1 MSLSKD
7 AEKVLEATISGW
19 FRNIAGT
26 SALDVARSLSMDHAD
41 VMRIYEDL
49 AELGCGSLNRSV
61 ELGQASLNLDD
72 VAAGLKFSS
81 ITTHMFFPSKAVL
94 NRAYFDS
101 DMPKQNHPEYKKR
114 QFLGTNQIELI
125 FFSEEVL
132 ARYFGH
138 PELYEINDSLAG
150 GDVSALS
157 SAPEDKYLYVRYGKC
172 KLVSGQISVT
182 AIAHD
187 LSEMGQSEQ
196 RHWHSN
202 EIENPDI
209 DESDPHF
216 DNFLRRTYD
225 GEFVDFH
232 DPIAKIFES
241 IMLLND
247 VVIPESIFS
256 RLENVHLRL
265 PVEKTYKSYCD
276 SASELYKVLGPDA
289 MSAATLKDIL
299 QRHFSVQSNEFI
311 HAETKRPLSNIQ
323 LFSLLET
330 CLAVPG
336 LYTKPLKELSGL
348 RIDADHKVLDRSL
361 EAKTYSREFAA
372 MCDRFSSALSK
383 LAGLLENQ
391 AR

>member
-26 SALDVARSLSMDHAD
+26 SALDVARSLPMDHAE
-41 VMRIYEDL
+41 VMRIYENL
-49 AELGCGSLNRSV
+49 AELEYGSIKRSV
-61 ELGQASLNLDD
+61 EFGQASLDLDD
-72 VAAGLKFSS
+72 IGAGLKFSS
-81 ITTHMFFPSKAVL
+81 ITTHIFFPSKAVL
-94 NRAYFDS
+94 NRAYYDS
-101 DMPKQNHPEYKKR
+101 DLPKQNHPEYKKR
-114 QFLGTNQIELI
+114 QLLGTNQIELI

-138 PELYEINDSLAG
+138 PEIYEINDSLAG

-157 SAPEDKYLYVRYGKC
+157 LAPEDRYLYVRYGKC
-172 KLVSGQISVT
+172 QLASGQISVT

-187 LSEMGQSEQ
+187 LSEMGQAEQ

-202 EIENPDI
+202 EIENPDL
-209 DESDPHF
+209 DESDSHF
-216 DNFLRRTYD
+216 ENFLRRTYD

-241 IMLLND
+241 IQRVNKC
-247 VVIPESIFS
+247 ISPESIFL

-299 QRHFSVQSNEFI
+299 KRHFSVQPNELI

-323 LFSLLET
+323 LFSLLEK

-336 LYTKPLKELSGL
+336 LYTTHLKELSGL
-348 RIDADHKVLDRSL
+348 RTDADHKVLDRSL

-372 MCDRFSSALSK
+372 MCDKFSSVLST
-383 LAGLLENQ
+383 LADLLEDR
-391 AR
+391 AS